1 MENNYGGNV
10 MEQFYERLTILWLIF
25 MTAVAVCYVKANGGV
40 RNTLEHL
47 IQIILIEPE
56 KDEG

>member
-1 MENNYGGNV
+1 